1 MSVLVPSTPAA
12 LLRRARIRAALS
24 QKDLAERAGT
34 CQSVVARIEE
44 GKVSPTWGTMERL
57 LAAAD
62 QELVAGVEVAPV
74 FDPQE
79 LDDLPRI
86 LRLTPEDRLYEA
98 DRLTLFLASARRV

>member
-1 MSVLVPSTPAA
+1 MTNSAPSN
-12 LLRRARIRAALS
+12 LLRQARHRAGLS
-24 QKDLAERAGT
+24 QKGLAVRAGT

-74 FDPQE
+74 LDPQE

-86 LRLTPEDRLYEA
+86 LRMSPEERLIEV
-98 DRLTLFLASARRV
+98 DKVTLFLASARRV